1 MRVISTA
8 VVFSLQSLHWGLKY
22 IFVTYSTAGLLTSVA
37 NGNSMGNVT
46 DETIKGIRT
55 AGSTSAPTRN
65 STFNRSLYWPQAV
78 TEAHKYISNSL
89 CPSNTLS
96 SFSIQIVQRGFS
108 FFGPAQEITMFYV
121 LRVITLSARVLLGR
135 IERSHYEQF

>member
-1 MRVISTA
+1 MRVIPTA
-8 VVFSLQSLHWGLKY
+8 VVFSLQSLHGGLKY

-65 STFNRSLYWPQAV
+65 STFNRSSYWPQAV

-89 CPSNTLS
+89 CPSNTWS
-96 SFSIQIVQRGFS
+96 SFSIQIVQRVFS
-108 FFGPAQEITMFYV
+108 FFSPAQEITMFYV
-121 LRVITLSARVLLGR
+121 LRVVILSARVLLGR
-135 IERSHYEQF
+135 FERSHYEQF